1 MDGPS
6 TGPGSGPGSPP
17 YSWVMARRL
26 SADPT
31 DALIQSAQPDP
42 INGPPPSVSEPF
54 TRIVERVF
62 NIGDPDA
69 LFTTLTERLSLRD
82 ALTPGALQAALNI
95 AEENARLAHQLY
107 VNAKVESE
115 RFEIDA
121 DIVLGAMRGGA
132 TAELQRE
139 KDAGQR
145 SKAIT
150 DADVREK
157 AATLYPDQWRDTN
170 ERRAKAG
177 GMLEH
182 LKRLADLWQTRCYS
196 IGTMLNA
203 GKR

>member
-1 MDGPS
+1 
-6 TGPGSGPGSPP
+6 
-17 YSWVMARRL
+17 MARRL

-31 DALIQSAQPDP
+31 DALIKSAQPDP
-42 INGPPPSVSEPF
+42 INGPPPSVSAPF

-69 LFTTLTERLSLRD
+69 LFTSLTERLSLRD

-121 DIVLGAMRGGA
+121 DIVLGAMRSVA
-132 TAELQRE
+132 TGELQRE

-157 AATLYPDQWRDTN
+157 AAVFYPDQWRDTN
-170 ERRAKAG
+170 ERRAKAL

-196 IGTMLNA
+196 LGTMLNA

>member
-1 MDGPS
+1 M
-6 TGPGSGPGSPP
+6 TK
-17 YSWVMARRL
+17 RRL
-26 SADPT
+26 DPADAVT
-31 DALIQSAQPDP
+31 MSAQPSP
-42 INGPPPSVSEPF
+42 INGPMPNVSESF
-54 TRIVERVF
+54 SRIVERVF
-62 NIGDPDA
+62 DIGDPDA
-69 LFTTLTERLSLRD
+69 LFTTLMERMSLRD
-82 ALTPGALQAALNI
+82 ALTPGALQASLNI
-95 AEENARLAHQLY
+95 AEDNARLAHQLY

-115 RFEIDA
+115 RFEIDS
-121 DIVLGAMRGGA
+121 DIVLGAMRAGA

-157 AATLYPDQWRDTN
+157 AATLYPDQWRETN
-170 ERRAKAG
+170 ERRAKTS

-196 IGTMLNA
+196 LSTMLNA